1 MNFLTSFEIRPLP
14 KSSHNF
20 EQRSSSARGLQG
32 GEATSPHSPS
42 RMHSGDLEPKVH
54 PSVCSKIKRSLDIL
68 GALFGLVITG
78 AIALPIALAMQ
89 LDSPGSI
96 FYSQIR
102 CGVNGKPFRIWKF
115 RSMIVNADRQQHLV
129 ANQAKGQIFKN
140 ENDPR
145 ITRVGRFLRRTSL
158 DEFPQF
164 WNVLRGEMSLVG
176 TRPPTVEEVARYEK
190 HHFQRLMVKP
200 GITGEWQVRGRS
212 SVIDFEEIVRLDL
225 DYQQK
230 WSSIYDLSLILR
242 TVLVVLA
249 RKGAC

>member
-1 MNFLTSFEIRPLP
+1 MNFLS
-14 KSSHNF
+14 N
-20 EQRSSSARGLQG
+20 LQTKPV
-32 GEATSPHSPS
+32 ANLSYDT
-42 RMHSGDLEPKVH
+42 EPKVH
-54 PSVCSKIKRSLDIL
+54 PSVFSQSKRIIDIV
-68 GALFGLVITG
+68 GALVGLAITG

-89 LDSPGSI
+89 LDDPGAV

-129 ANQAKGQIFKN
+129 QNQAQGHIFKN

-145 ITRVGRFLRRTSL
+145 ITRIGRFLRRTSL

-164 WNVLRGEMSLVG
+164 WNVLKGEMSLVG
-176 TRPPTVEEVARYEK
+176 TRPPTVEEVARYEQ

-212 SVIDFEEIVRLDL
+212 SVTDFEEIVRLDL
-225 DYQQK
+225 DYQEK
-230 WSSIYDLSLILR
+230 WSSIYDLSLIVR
-242 TVLVVLA
+242 TILVVLA

>member
-1 MNFLTSFEIRPLP
+1 MNFLSNLP
-14 KSSHNF
+14 TKP
-20 EQRSSSARGLQG
+20 RSNLSD
-32 GEATSPHSPS
+32 
-42 RMHSGDLEPKVH
+42 DLESKVH
-54 PSVCSKIKRSLDIL
+54 LSACSKTKRLIDIV
-68 GALFGLVITG
+68 GALVGLVITS

-89 LDSPGSI
+89 LDSPGGV

-102 CGVNGKPFRIWKF
+102 CGLHGRPFRIWKF

-129 ANQAKGQIFKN
+129 KNQACGHIFKN
-140 ENDPR
+140 EDDPR

-164 WNVLRGEMSLVG
+164 WNVLKGEMSLVG
-176 TRPPTVEEVARYEK
+176 TRPPTIEEVALYEK

-212 SVIDFEEIVRLDL
+212 NVTDFEEIVRLDL

-242 TVLVVLA
+242 TIMVVLA